1 MAFEAGSAFVKENTE
16 AAAAFITHEVIPS
29 FKTLVEVELDATAT
43 FKLYGRGE
51 RDAADPTSATKDGMT
66 QIAIEGSLDAQT
78 AGTAV
83 TLASGYRWITLEL
96 LTEGGKL
103 VTTQVGQS

>member
-1 MAFEAGSAFVKENTE
+1 MAYEAGSAFVKENTE
-16 AAAAFITHEVIPS
+16 AAAALITHEVNQS
-29 FKTLVEVELDATAT
+29 FNTLVEVELDETAT

-51 RDAADPTSATKDGMT
+51 RDAADPTEATKAGMT
-66 QIAIEGSLDAQT
+66 QIEIKGSLDAQT

-83 TLASGYRWITLEL
+83 KLSAGYKWITLEL